1 MDFGQPRRGGED
13 ADAEFF
19 FKLALQGLEVGFAR
33 FDLAAGKFP
42 ISGIGFTFG
51 TGTEQVV
58 AVSVEQDAGNDAD
71 KGAGVLGH
79 GVGEKGRLKIRKGR
93 ICESD
98 LPMGVVL
105 FFGND
110 KCQHGVFF
118 VAHTEAD
125 AADAL
130 FFQPFG

>member
-33 FDLAAGKFP
+33 FDFAAGKFL
-42 ISGIGFTFG
+42 ISGIGFAFG
-51 TGTEQVV
+51 AGTEQVV
-58 AVSVEQDAGNDAD
+58 AVLVEQDAGNDAD

-79 GVGEKGRLKIRKGR
+79 GNREKGRLKIRKGR
-93 ICESD
+93 ICESY
-98 LPMGVVL
+98 LPMGTVL

-118 VAHTEAD
+118 VAHAEA
-125 AADAL
+125 L
-130 FFQPFG
+130 ST